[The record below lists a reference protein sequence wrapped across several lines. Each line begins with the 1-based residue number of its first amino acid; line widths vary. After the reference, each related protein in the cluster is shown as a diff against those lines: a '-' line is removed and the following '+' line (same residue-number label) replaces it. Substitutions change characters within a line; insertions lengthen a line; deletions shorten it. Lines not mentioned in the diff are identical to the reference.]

1 MGFELRQL
9 LTFFYREPKET
20 QPFNKMRDLLTE
32 RAVFNWNGGRRRSS
46 PHTGEPEALE
56 CY

>member
-32 RAVFNWNGGRRRSS
+32 KAVFNWNGGRRRSS